1 MAVVVL
7 FDGCEQIDKSI
18 LEYFDY
24 LDKELDIA
32 PDKTLK
38 HRTNIFSNQG
48 IAYLYNQPQTLNMQ
62 NILEHLAIH
71 INIIYMQIKIII
83 LKK

>member
-32 PDKTLK
+32 PDKLLNIGQTYFLIKVSHIYIISHK
-38 HRTNIFSNQG
+38 H
-48 IAYLYNQPQTLNMQ
+48 
-62 NILEHLAIH
+62 
-71 INIIYMQIKIII
+71 
-83 LKK
+83 

>member
-38 HRTNIFSNQG
+38 HRTNIFSN
-48 IAYLYNQPQTLNMQ
+48 
-62 NILEHLAIH
+62 
-71 INIIYMQIKIII
+71 
-83 LKK
+83 